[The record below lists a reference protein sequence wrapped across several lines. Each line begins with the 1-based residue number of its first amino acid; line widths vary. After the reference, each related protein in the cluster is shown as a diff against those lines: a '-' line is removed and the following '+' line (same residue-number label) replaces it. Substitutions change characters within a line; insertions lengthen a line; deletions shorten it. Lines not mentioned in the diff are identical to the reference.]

1 MPDLR
6 MDIVGF
12 ALADEQD
19 KQDMQRAAAKGG
31 GRFFDAQDRAALS
44 NAIEESLAMPFE
56 VFDSHDAPIADGLT
70 GESGEALYKGNYTV
84 AVHTASG
91 DVTVRD
97 VTIAEE
103 KTTTVYLSREANG
116 IGFRVEA
123 AR

>member
-1 MPDLR
+1 
-6 MDIVGF
+6 VTV
-12 ALADEQD
+12 E
-19 KQDMQRAAAKGG
+19 
-31 GRFFDAQDRAALS
+31 
-44 NAIEESLAMPFE
+44 
-56 VFDSHDAPIADGLT
+56 DGLT